1 MEAATRLQYRMR
13 GEEAKQLS
21 RKLNQHIA
29 EERSV
34 AIFQQQVDQLRSALP
49 GMERISTSEVLAT
62 TLDFLHFARARSGGD
77 LFTEYLNEGPASD

>member
-62 TLDFLHFARARSGGD
+62 TLDFLHYARARSGGD
-77 LFTEYLNEGPASD
+77 LFVEYLNERAC